1 MSADESG
8 RERRSFA
15 LRVSLLFAAACVIT
29 GTQMPYLPVWLD
41 WKGLSAAEI
50 AVVTA
55 LPMFARI
62 VVTPAIAFAADYAE
76 DHRRFLILLAW
87 AGALSLIVL
96 AQISSFWP
104 IVLLTLLF
112 TLATSTI
119 MPLTD
124 TVAMT
129 GVRAAGLDYGR
140 MRLWGSLSFIAASF
154 AGGWVVDRLGPGSA
168 IWLVVAGGIM
178 TVMAAHGLARPI
190 GLGRLKAATSPPRLK
205 LSDAVG
211 LLRSPAFLVF
221 LVAAGS
227 VQAAHAVFY
236 TFGTLHWAAQ
246 GLSSAWAGTL
256 WAIGVAIEIALLA
269 FSGAVVRRIGA
280 VELIVLGGATA
291 VLRWIVMGFDPPLVL
306 LIPLQALHGITF
318 GGTHI
323 GAIYFMSTAVPENQ
337 NGTAQAV
344 YASVTAGVAL
354 GGAMLLAG
362 HLYAAYGGEAY
373 WAMAVLAAVG
383 LAASLALARMV
394 RSQDAA
400 QPQSSASG
408 GYTSAP
414 S

>member
-1 MSADESG
+1 MSAADLG

-15 LRVSLLFAAACVIT
+15 LRVSLLFAAACVIS

-41 WKGLSAAEI
+41 WKGLSATEI

-62 VVTPAIAFAADYAE
+62 VVTPAIAFAADHAE

-87 AGALSLIVL
+87 AGALALIVL
-96 AQISSFWP
+96 AQMTSFWP

-154 AGGWVVDRLGPGSA
+154 AGGWVVDRLGPVSA
-168 IWLVVAGGIM
+168 IWLVVAGGVM
-178 TVMAAHGLARPI
+178 TVLAAHGLARPI
-190 GLGRLKAATSPPRLK
+190 GLGRLKAATTPPRLK
-205 LSDAVG
+205 LADAVG

-221 LVAAGS
+221 LLAAGS

-236 TFGTLHWAAQ
+236 TFGTLHWAGQ
-246 GLSSAWAGTL
+246 GLSSAWAGAL
-256 WAIGVAIEIALLA
+256 WAIGVAIEIGLLA

-291 VLRWIVMGFDPPLVL
+291 VLRWAVMGFDPPLAL
-306 LIPLQALHGITF
+306 LIPLQALHGVTF
-318 GGTHI
+318 GATHI
-323 GAIYFMSTAVPENQ
+323 GAIYFMGRAVPQ
-337 NGTAQAV
+337 QHSGTAQAL
-344 YASVTAGVAL
+344 YASVTAGVGL
-354 GGAMLLAG
+354 GGAMLIAG
-362 HLYAAYGGEAY
+362 QLYAAYGGQAY
-373 WAMAVLAAVG
+373 WAMAALAALG
-383 LAASLALARMV
+383 LAASLALLRMV
-394 RSQDAA
+394 RGDGIA